1 MPWKETSP
9 VEERL
14 RFVAGLLEGEPR
26 RRCAINAAYVAR
38 PATRS
43 WYALWPRRRPA
54 YTQRVRLTSVQLTTL
69 DCVLPPACV

>member
-1 MPWKETSP
+1 MPRKETSP

-43 WYALWPRRRPA
+43 WSAFGRVEGRR
-54 YTQRVRLTSVQLTTL
+54 TL
-69 DCVLPPACV
+69 NVFA